1 MNNDGTNENKNDF
14 SSTEHGQELARL
26 FTDLGSA
33 LQRMRP
39 EMSADEARALDE
51 KLDAMKAEARKPEPD
66 HGLLKTA
73 TDELVADVEKA
84 RVLAEPAISTAYSIL
99 RLFGVA

>member
-1 MNNDGTNENKNDF
+1 MTNDGTQENKNDF

-26 FTDLGSA
+26 FTDLGNT

-51 KLDAMKAEARKPEPD
+51 KLDAMKAEAHKPSPN
-66 HGLLKTA
+66 HGLLQAA

-84 RVLAEPAISTAYSIL
+84 RALAEPTISIAYSIL
-99 RLFGVA
+99 KLFGVA